1 MKYFVNGILLLI
13 WLIFTVILAISM
25 IGMLFV
31 MIIDDTDTWM
41 NMGKTLVENLK

>member
-1 MKYFVNGILLLI
+1 MKYFVNGVLLLI
-13 WLIFTVILAISM
+13 WIIFTVILALSM

-31 MIIDDTDTWM
+31 MIDDTDTWM

>member
-13 WLIFTVILAISM
+13 WILFTVILALSM

-31 MIIDDTDTWM
+31 MIDDTDTWM

>member
-1 MKYFVNGILLLI
+1 MKYFVNGFLLLI
-13 WLIFTVILAISM
+13 WILFTVILALSM

-31 MIIDDTDTWM
+31 MIDDTDTWM